1 MKKIIRAT
9 MNYGEWLVLP
19 DEFPDS
25 AIMMLLGARY
35 YVKEEYVN
43 SEEGYRYIIENQSHH
58 KMSKFDFKVLPDFDV
73 PLPDM
78 SDPKDL
84 AIEEMRSRIKE
95 LEAQLKRRVKG

>member
-1 MKKIIRAT
+1 MKRLLRAN
-9 MNYGEWLVLP
+9 MNYNEWMVLP

-35 YVKEEYVN
+35 CVKEEYKDHEKGYKYVID
-43 SEEGYRYIIENQSHH
+43 EGQSNNIAR
-58 KMSKFDFKVLPDFDV
+58 FYLIVAPDFDV

-84 AIEEMRSRIKE
+84 AIVELQDRIKE
-95 LEAQLKRRVKG
+95 LEAQLKRRVR

>member
-1 MKKIIRAT
+1 
-9 MNYGEWLVLP
+9 MNYGEWMVLP

-35 YVKEEYVN
+35 YVKEAYENHEKGYKYVID
-43 SEEGYRYIIENQSHH
+43 EGQTNNTAR
-58 KMSKFDFKVLPDFDV
+58 FDLKVLPDFDV

-84 AIEEMRSRIKE
+84 AIVEMQDRIKE
-95 LEAQLKRRVKG
+95 LEAQLKRKVR